1 MILFGDLNMSVT
13 MGDRRGMTISRSTE
27 YKFAEDQ
34 IAIKGTERFDITCH
48 NTGDTTTAGSIVALM
63 GE

>member
-1 MILFGDLNMSVT
+1 MSAS

-34 IAIKGTERFDITCH
+34 IAIKGTERFDINVH
-48 NTGDTTTAGSIVALM
+48 NTGDTSTAGSVVALM